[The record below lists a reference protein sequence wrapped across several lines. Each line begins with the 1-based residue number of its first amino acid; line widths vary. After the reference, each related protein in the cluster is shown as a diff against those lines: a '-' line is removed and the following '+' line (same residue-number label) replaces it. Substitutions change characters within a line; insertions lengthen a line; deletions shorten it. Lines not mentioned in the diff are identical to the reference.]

1 MTDAQE
7 AGKMAS
13 EPESRC
19 PICDW
24 PIKKTIQEGC
34 VPGNCSFR
42 PAEGR
47 PEYYRIQERRRQLEM
62 DKLPRKPAAASELKY
77 YSVDGVSGPIQ
88 PAAASEQP
96 TAAPQVRE
104 VIVGLQENIEQL
116 CALLLQRTGE
126 DRGKLAAPTAAAGSA
141 PQWSERELSVI
152 KELSAKLDI
161 SEAQVLRQGLRL
173 YQLQVEG
180 LIRVVDAHPEL
191 KKLVQGEPG
200 GEK

>member
-7 AGKMAS
+7 AGMAS
-13 EPESRC
+13 EP
-19 PICDW
+19 
-24 PIKKTIQEGC
+24 
-34 VPGNCSFR
+34 
-42 PAEGR
+42 
-47 PEYYRIQERRRQLEM
+47 
-62 DKLPRKPAAASELKY
+62 KY

-126 DRGKLAAPTAAAGSA
+126 DRGKLAAGSA
-141 PQWSERELSVI
+141 PPDLNDAIAAIEEIVGSEELEEWGLEKANGKLSERELAMY
-152 KELSAKLDI
+152 ERLSKAYQI
-161 SEAQVLRQGLRL
+161 SHAFNPKHSCYKVHEDWRRL
-173 YQLQVEG
+173 ARAAL
-180 LIRVVDAHPEL
+180 
-191 KKLVQGEPG
+191 QGEPG